1 MRHQK
6 RGRKLSRTASHR
18 KAMLGNLA
26 TSLLRYN
33 RVETGHAKALEVRG
47 VVERLITYAK
57 KGDLHS
63 RRLAATTIKDE
74 VVLRKLFSEIAP
86 QYKERK
92 GGYTRVLKKGYRSGD
107 AAQMAIIE
115 LVGLAQMEKEV
126 VASEK
131 SGATESKKSDSK

>member
-6 RGRKLSRTASHR
+6 RGRKLSRTSSHR

-63 RRLAATTIKDE
+63 RRLAATTIKDAD
-74 VVLRKLFSEIAP
+74 VLKKLFAEIAP
-86 QYKERK
+86 QYKERN
-92 GGYTRVLKKGYRSGD
+92 GGYTRVMKKGYRVGD
-107 AAQMAIIE
+107 AAPTSIIE

-126 VASEK
+126 VAP
-131 SGATESKKSDSK
+131 AKKSPEDKKKGDSK